1 MELWPRAILHVDMDA
16 FYASVEQRDNPELR
30 GKPIIVGG
38 SPRSR
43 GVVAAASYEVRPY
56 GVRSAMPTSKALRLC
71 PHAIIVKP
79 RIHHYAA
86 VSAQIFAIFAKVTP
100 LVQSISLD
108 EAFLDVTGC
117 QRLHGDPVTIAKR
130 IRASIKAETGLTGS
144 VGVATCRFMAKI
156 ASDMDKPDGLT
167 VIPADEMLDRLAP
180 LPVSRI
186 WGVGPVTNRR
196 LAAMGIST
204 IGELRQWPVEA
215 LVQELGKAGR
225 DLYELANGRD
235 DSPAVSEEE
244 EKSISH
250 ENTFAVDISG
260 LATLETT
267 LRDQADRVS
276 TRLRRAGLRGKV
288 VFLKLRYDDFSTV
301 TRRKTL
307 DGITDLS
314 ESIFRVARELLRGKT
329 DAGRR
334 PVRLI
339 GVGMAGLTE
348 SGTQMSLFK
357 EESVDTDKLSRLE
370 RVTDGIRA
378 KLGKEAIQRASIR
391 FQEEE

>member
-1 MELWPRAILHVDMDA
+1 MELWPKAILHVDMDA

-56 GVRSAMPTSKALRLC
+56 GVRSAMPTSKAMRLC

-79 RIHHYAA
+79 RMHRYAE
-86 VSAQIFAIFAKVTP
+86 VSAQIFAIFARVTP

-117 QRLHGDPVTIAKR
+117 QRLHGHPVTIAKR
-130 IRASIKAETGLTGS
+130 IRASIKAETSLTGS

-167 VIPADEMLDRLAP
+167 VVPADEMLDRLAP

-215 LVQELGKAGR
+215 LVQELGKVGSELH
-225 DLYELANGRD
+225 DLANGRD
-235 DSPAVSEEE
+235 DSQVVSEEE

-250 ENTFAVDISG
+250 ENTFAVDISDM
-260 LATLETT
+260 ATLETT

-314 ESIFRVARELLRGKT
+314 EAIFRVARDLLHGKT
-329 DAGRR
+329 EAGRR

-348 SGTQMSLFK
+348 SGSQMSLFK
-357 EESVDTDKLSRLE
+357 EETVDMDKLSRLE
-370 RVTDGIRA
+370 RVTDGIRE
-378 KLGKEAIQRASIR
+378 KLGKEAIQRASVR
-391 FQEEE
+391 FQEDE